1 MMKPM
6 PPELRR
12 VLQPMVTMIAVAL
25 LLMMLALAG
34 MLYTQYHFIVVE
46 GHSQDDDLTVAAAVA
61 VGSAIAIEVVA
72 LVAFIVAYLR
82 LIRAG
87 LLHWVAT
94 WRK

>member
-1 MMKPM
+1 MKPM

-12 VLQPMVTMIAVAL
+12 VLRPMVTMLAVAFL
-25 LLMMLALAG
+25 VMLLALAG
-34 MLYTQYHFIVVE
+34 LLYTQYRFIVVE

-61 VGSAIAIEVVA
+61 VGSAIAVEVMA
-72 LVAFIVAYLR
+72 MVAFIVAYVG

-94 WRK
+94 WRN